1 VAFSRYNLILKGVLF
16 NVLLF
21 IFSGKLSGQN
31 YVFAKLSGSPM
42 STAGWNLQG
51 GAFVTNVTG
60 TDNSELMLCSVNQSS
75 GAAFFKQPINL
86 AVCSRWKAEF
96 DFRMYDGDGA
106 DGIAFCF
113 LEVPPVGFVTGE
125 GLGIPENAK
134 GLKICFDTWNNCIP
148 FNPATIHQDMPKV
161 EIRWGS
167 GYNECNTQPTKDN
180 RDGKI
185 SFIRSSSY
193 NHAKIIYDKGD
204 IEVYV
209 NDSLMVSAHQEF
221 NFTGYLGLTASTGG
235 YHDNHSIK
243 NVVVYTEMPPS
254 IAGPAQSGCPGDTL
268 QLGSVANPSYTYSW
282 LPSEGLS
289 STNTSAPLAT
299 LQNDSAASVFKTY
312 FVKTAF
318 ANNPGC
324 ASIDSVVIRIFP
336 KPKVNFI
343 SPEICLLDAVASF
356 KDSSFTEDVETLPFK
371 YQWNFGD
378 DRADASNPD
387 YSFSQNPSHHYSD
400 ARDYAVSL
408 KVANEKGC
416 IDSVSK
422 IFTVNGAVPKSVFE
436 IESLSTL
443 CSNAPVVLINKSAV
457 DFGQITKLQLAWGD
471 ANGNFE
477 TDETPFSGKSYYHVY
492 PPPQMAEDSV
502 FNIKVVA
509 YSGISCKN
517 EVTQTIKI
525 LRSPQIILDS
535 IPAICNNDPQISIRP
550 YASAPGFTGN
560 FSFGGNGV
568 SENGFFNPKEISG
581 TENSIIY
588 AFTAS
593 NGCRDSASQMVSI
606 IPPPLVNGGP
616 TLYLLKGESGKL
628 EATAS
633 GMDLSFS
640 WYPSLY
646 LDNTHILQPNA
657 TPSED
662 IQYTITVTGAGG
674 CRDSAV
680 AAVKLL
686 PEPQIPN
693 AFTPNNDGL
702 NDTWGIAGL
711 SLYLKCEV
719 RIYNRYGQ
727 LVFFSRGYSSPWD
740 GTFKGQ
746 PLSSGPYIYVIDT
759 KRRKKLY
766 KGTVMLIR

>member
-1 VAFSRYNLILKGVLF
+1 VAFLRLKFIFKSVLF

-21 IFSGKLSGQN
+21 LFSGKLAGQN

-42 STAGWNLQG
+42 NTSGWNLQG
-51 GAFVTNVTG
+51 GAYVTNVTG
-60 TDNSELMLCSVNQSS
+60 TDNSELMLCSLNQLS
-75 GAAFFKQPINL
+75 GAVFFKQPINL

-113 LEVPPVGFVTGE
+113 LEVPPVGFVTGA
-125 GLGIPENAK
+125 GLGIPQTAN

-148 FNPATIHQDMPKV
+148 PNPATIHQDMPKV
-161 EIRWGS
+161 EIRWGN
-167 GYNECNTQPTKDN
+167 GYNECTTQPTRDN

-193 NHAKIIYDKGD
+193 NHAKIIYDKGNID
-204 IEVYV
+204 VYV

-254 IAGPAQSGCPGDTL
+254 VAGAAQSGCPGDTL
-268 QLGSVANPSYTYSW
+268 QVGSSPNPSYTYSW
-282 LPSEGLS
+282 LPSEGLN
-289 STNTSAPLAT
+289 NTSASAPLVT

-324 ASIDSVVIRIFP
+324 ASIDSVVLRIFP

-356 KDSSFTEDVETLPFK
+356 KDSSFTEDDQTLPFK
-371 YQWNFGD
+371 YQWTFGD
-378 DRADASNPD
+378 DNADGSNPD
-387 YSFSQNPSHHYSD
+387 SSFFQNPSHHYSE
-400 ARDYAVSL
+400 ASDYAVSL
-408 KVANEKGC
+408 KVTNEKSC
-416 IDSVSK
+416 VDSVSK

-436 IESLSTL
+436 IENPTAL
-443 CSNAPVVLINKSAV
+443 CSNTPVVLINKSTV

-471 ANGNFE
+471 SNGNFE
-477 TDETPFSGKSYYHVY
+477 IDETPVSGKSYNHIY
-492 PPPQMAEDSV
+492 PQAQMAADSV
-502 FNIKVVA
+502 FNIKVIA

-517 EVTQTIKI
+517 EMTQSIKI
-525 LRSPQIILDS
+525 LKSPQIVTDS
-535 IPAICNNDPQISIRP
+535 IPAVCNNARQISIKP

-560 FSFGGNGV
+560 FSFEGNGV
-568 SENGFFNPKEISG
+568 SENGFFDPKQTNE

-588 AFTAS
+588 SFTAT
-593 NGCRDSASQMVSI
+593 NGCHDSASQVVSI
-606 IPPPLVNGGP
+606 IPSPQVNGGP

-633 GMDLSFS
+633 GTDLSFS

-646 LDNTHILQPNA
+646 LDNIHVLQPIT

-662 IQYTITVTGAGG
+662 IQYTLTVTGTGG
-674 CRDSAV
+674 CKDSSGV
-680 AAVKLL
+680 AVKLL

-727 LVFFSRGYSSPWD
+727 LVFFSRGYSSAWD

-746 PLSSGPYIYVIDT
+746 PLSSGLYVYIIDT

-766 KGTVMLIR
+766 RGTVMIIR